1 MANDMVALANGTTGA
16 AVASV
21 SFTSINGT
29 YKDLFLICDALTS
42 STNARPQI
50 SLNNNSPAINRVVI
64 QGRSPAQTTT
74 SGASTQITSD
84 GYASAQR
91 VSISCSILDYAAT
104 DKGKVAI
111 IRNGGATGVSS
122 DQSVLAVLQ
131 QNTTSA
137 ITSITISF
145 SAGNVG
151 AGSFF
156 ALYGIR

>member
-1 MANDMVALANGTTGA
+1 MVALANGTTGA

-29 YKDLFLICDALTS
+29 YKDLFLVLDAAPS
-42 STNARPQI
+42 VNNAILQI
-50 SLNNNSPAINRVVI
+50 SLNSNSPTINRVYI
-64 QGRSPAQTTT
+64 SGGSTTQVT
-74 SGASTQITSD
+74 GSGASIQVAAS
-84 GYASAQR
+84 GASASTR
-91 VSISCSILDYAAT
+91 FTVSCSVLDYAAT

-111 IRNGGATGVSS
+111 VRSGGNTRSNLTVF
-122 DQSVLAVLQ
+122 Q

-145 SAGNVG
+145 SSGNINS
-151 AGSFF
+151 GSFF